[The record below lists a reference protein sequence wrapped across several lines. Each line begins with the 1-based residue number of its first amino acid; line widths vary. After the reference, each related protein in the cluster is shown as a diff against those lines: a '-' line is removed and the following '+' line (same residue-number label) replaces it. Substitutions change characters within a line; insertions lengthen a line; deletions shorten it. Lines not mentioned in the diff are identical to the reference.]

1 MYQHNN
7 MGGYMSNMGNIYPT
21 RVHYEYELDE
31 NVRVQYAH
39 GVWGGITKH
48 GEIEL
53 NFYLEHDNVGRRN
66 ERTALHKDSIM
77 PTHYITRL
85 VHSRI
90 LLNYATARSVLEWL
104 EEKIQTLEI
113 EDDEATS
120 YPILEYSNKEQ

>member
-1 MYQHNN
+1 MSSRGN
-7 MGGYMSNMGNIYPT
+7 MYPT
-21 RVHYEYELDE
+21 RVHYEYELDD

-39 GVWGGITKH
+39 GVWGGVTKH

-53 NFYLEHDNVGRRN
+53 NFYLEHDNVGRRKEVN
-66 ERTALHKDSIM
+66 PQHKEALV

-104 EEKIQTLEI
+104 EEKVQTLEL
-113 EDDEATS
+113 EENET
-120 YPILEYSNKEQ
+120 YPYSILEYDNKQQ

>member
-1 MYQHNN
+1 
-7 MGGYMSNMGNIYPT
+7 MSSRGNIYPT
-21 RVHYEYELDE
+21 RVHYEYELEE

-39 GVWGGITKH
+39 GVWGGVTKH

-53 NFYLEHDNVGRRN
+53 NFYLEHDNVGIKKEAN
-66 ERTALHKDSIM
+66 IPHKDAII

-104 EEKIQTLEI
+104 EEKVQTLEL
-113 EDDEATS
+113 EDDENNPYAT
-120 YPILEYSNKEQ
+120 LEYDNKQ